1 MRDGGQLQHGGGRAG
16 MIRRGQRG
24 DGLQLGVRGRG
35 VEIALEDEVGLG
47 GDFDGV
53 RAAFHQ
59 VDRLGTQQ
67 PGQMKGVDRAAA
79 VDVGGQQRGRITPQD
94 DGQRHFF
101 ASRDVLGPM
110 ASKLGVAVVD
120 HGQAVGV
127 ERHQRQERDAA
138 LLVRAIDGN
147 QLAGGD

>member
-16 MIRRGQRG
+16 MIRRGQRS
-24 DGLQLGVRGRG
+24 DGLQLGGRGRG

-59 VDRLGTQQ
+59 VDRLGQQ
-67 PGQMKGVDRAAA
+67 PGQVKGVHRAAA
-79 VDVGGQQRGRITPQD
+79 VNTGGQQHGRITPKTT
-94 DGQRHFF
+94 
-101 ASRDVLGPM
+101 ASGIFSPAATCSAQWRANSEWPSSITARRL
-110 ASKLGVAVVD
+110 ASSATNGKSATLV
-120 HGQAVGV
+120 
-127 ERHQRQERDAA
+127 
-138 LLVRAIDGN
+138 LVRAIDGN